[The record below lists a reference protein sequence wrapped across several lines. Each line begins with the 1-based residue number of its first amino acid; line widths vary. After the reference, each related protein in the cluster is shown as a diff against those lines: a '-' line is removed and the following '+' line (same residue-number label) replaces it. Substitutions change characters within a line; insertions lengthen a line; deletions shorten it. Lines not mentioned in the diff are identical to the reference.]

1 MEIGQSDVFAS
12 VATGIGT
19 FQGFLIAINLLFLR
33 KGSKKANLFLFA
45 LLLAQSLII
54 FQNFIVFS
62 GLYYQFAH
70 ITLLFFSFNG
80 LIGPLFFFYTLFLIS
95 PDRGL
100 KWYDFIHLSFFFY
113 LLFFTGNWDYINLPA
128 YQKIEA
134 IPYIYS
140 QENYTLSFTILIS
153 VLLKKSITLAY
164 VLIAFRL
171 INTKIKTLKN
181 NLSDT
186 TINYLRRFKLITYIF
201 GLCIITHMSLFI
213 IDYNYHIKI
222 YKLEIYIHILNSL
235 FLIVIAI
242 ITIQQPER
250 LLFVLQKNKVTK
262 LKFSKKQVHLDE
274 LLDLMLNQK
283 PYLNP
288 ELKLHDLA
296 SLMNAP
302 SHTLSDQIN
311 KELGLNFYD
320 FINQYRVNEF
330 KKRVVLPE
338 YKNLTLIAIAH
349 DVGFNSKTS
358 FNRIFKKHTSITPSE
373 FLTQKQVSTSEIGSK
388 LN

>member
-140 QENYTLSFTILIS
+140 QENYILSFTILIS

-181 NLSDT
+181 SLSDT
-186 TINYLRRFKLITYIF
+186 NINYLRRFKLITYIF
-201 GLCIITHMSLFI
+201 GLCIITHMALFI
-213 IDYNYHIKI
+213 IDYNYH
-222 YKLEIYIHILNSL
+222 
-235 FLIVIAI
+235 
-242 ITIQQPER
+242 
-250 LLFVLQKNKVTK
+250 
-262 LKFSKKQVHLDE
+262 
-274 LLDLMLNQK
+274 
-283 PYLNP
+283 
-288 ELKLHDLA
+288 
-296 SLMNAP
+296 
-302 SHTLSDQIN
+302 
-311 KELGLNFYD
+311 
-320 FINQYRVNEF
+320 
-330 KKRVVLPE
+330 
-338 YKNLTLIAIAH
+338 
-349 DVGFNSKTS
+349 
-358 FNRIFKKHTSITPSE
+358 
-373 FLTQKQVSTSEIGSK
+373 
-388 LN
+388 